1 MDWLTRLPVVGPA
14 AAWLFR
20 TRLWHTYEHLDARHW
35 TRLAAAVTFTSFLA
49 LFPMLAVAAAV
60 GATFLSPD
68 RMSGLQDW
76 MAAQIPGI
84 ADQLDLRTLVDN
96 AGTVGVVGGALLLVT
111 GVGWAST
118 LRETLR
124 AVWDLEE
131 DPGNPVLLKVK
142 DLGVLAGLGLVGLLS
157 VAGSAFA
164 VAAVGWV
171 AERAGLV
178 EGGVGTALLRA
189 CGYGAA
195 IATDFLLLWYV
206 LKWLP
211 RVEPPRGSLIAACLM
226 GAAGFELLKALLGGY
241 LQGVAAKS
249 MYGAFGVPIALLL
262 WISLMAKL
270 LFLCA
275 GWTATASRPIRGKEG
290 ADTAPA
296 DADGPGADGPGAD
309 DDEASAPGGADASK
323 KHGRPGGRISPPAPS
338 SPDRAAAGTRREA
351 PSASG
356 GAPRTRPAPEAP
368 GSRP

>member
-14 AAWLFR
+14 ADWFFR
-20 TRLWHTYEHLDARHW
+20 TRVWHVYEHLDARHW

-60 GATFLSPD
+60 GAAFLSPE
-68 RMSGLQDW
+68 RMRSLQGW
-76 MAAQIPGI
+76 MADQVPGI
-84 ADQLDLRTLVDN
+84 SEQLDLQALVDN
-96 AGTVGVVGGALLLVT
+96 AGTVGLVGGALLLVI
-111 GVGWAST
+111 GVGWAGT

-142 DLGVLAGLGLVGLLS
+142 DLGVLAGLGAVGLLS
-157 VAGSAFA
+157 VAGSTFA
-164 VAAVGWV
+164 VASVGWV

-178 EGGVGTALLRA
+178 EGGIGTVLLRL

-211 RVEPPRGSLIAACLM
+211 RVEPPRRSLIAAGLM
-226 GAAGFELLKALLGGY
+226 GAVGFELLKALLGGY

-270 LFLCA
+270 LLFCA
-275 GWTATASRPIRGKEG
+275 AWTATASRPVVDLESP
-290 ADTAPA
+290 DTEPGP
-296 DADGPGADGPGAD
+296 DADPGPGSGPVSPVPDGATA
-309 DDEASAPGGADASK
+309 E
-323 KHGRPGGRISPPAPS
+323 KHPEG
-338 SPDRAAAGTRREA
+338 
-351 PSASG
+351 PSATG
-356 GAPRTRPAPEAP
+356 GAPGRRPAPEAP
-368 GSRP
+368 GSRR